1 ERNALRRSSDED
13 DVYQALALL
22 AASQAVAIGMTYR
35 GQQRDA
41 LAGRTAA
48 GSARNRRRFREPD
61 RLPSS
66 SRRGG
71 RNRGHGCASS
81 NRAGAAGTNLV
92 ETHDP
97 NRFKSAP
104 VAVLERDSGKMERCI
119 YPSRSEARSGPSVD
133 RPAHPSYSRSKGL
146 NPRKGT
152 HSWEVFEPPNP
163 GNFGPCSDGPK

>member
-48 GSARNRRRFREPD
+48 GAARNRRRFREPD

-81 NRAGAAGTNLV
+81 NRAGGEERNIV
-92 ETHDP
+92 ETP
-97 NRFKSAP
+97 RPQP
-104 VAVLERDSGKMERCI
+104 VAS
-119 YPSRSEARSGPSVD
+119 
-133 RPAHPSYSRSKGL
+133 
-146 NPRKGT
+146 
-152 HSWEVFEPPNP
+152 
-163 GNFGPCSDGPK
+163 